1 MNYKRLFSRYF
12 WSNQWY
18 KITAFFNPRQKW
30 LTKHIPNTWQDKPE
44 LIQDILFACLIHY
57 VEGEE
62 GLHNASFYE
71 QDLKDGHLSQEYYD
85 RSVEMN
91 NDLRE
96 IYNYIKVERPVLV
109 SKISIDDQ
117 IDIVAWLKAESTLN
131 DKDIW
136 AMTVIVKYSKYL
148 WT

>member
-1 MNYKRLFSRYF
+1 MNIKRAFSKYF
-12 WSNQWY
+12 WDDIWY

-30 LTKHIPNTWQDKPE
+30 LTKHIPNTWKDKPE

-57 VEGEE
+57 VEEE
-62 GLHNASFYE
+62 KGLRDASFYE
-71 QDLKDGHLSQEYYD
+71 EDLKDGHLSQEHYD
-85 RSVEMN
+85 QSVTLN

-96 IYNYIKVERPVLV
+96 VYDYIKVERPVLESNV
-109 SKISIDDQ
+109 NHQTD
-117 IDIVAWLKAESTLN
+117 VVVWLNAENTLY

-136 AMTVIVKYSKYL
+136 AMSVIVKYSKYL